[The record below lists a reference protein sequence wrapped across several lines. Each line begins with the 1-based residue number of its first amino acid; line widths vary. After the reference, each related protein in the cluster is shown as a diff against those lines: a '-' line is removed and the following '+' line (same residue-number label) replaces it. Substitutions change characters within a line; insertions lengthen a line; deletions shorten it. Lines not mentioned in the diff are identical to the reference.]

1 MRQLNLLNNQLTHS
15 TLQLYIRRRWW
26 WWKLGIINKPMTLV
40 FETFCH
46 DNDFVNR
53 TWLWAP
59 FIRGGWYSSWR
70 VLKRKEVKLQTAY
83 SFTLR
88 YCKKKLFSIFFKGPR
103 GCRSLEINCYAFRG
117 GNPFFVVVIL
127 IYLTENLDF
136 FVCLF
141 VPWTIK
147 NFIYQLTRQLFLYHS
162 NLTLSF
168 LRDKV

>member
-46 DNDFVNR
+46 DSDFVNR

-59 FIRGGWYSSWR
+59 FIRGSWYSSWR

-88 YCKKKLFSIFFKGPR
+88 YCKKNFFPSFLKAQEDAEAWRSIVMPLEEVTLF
-103 GCRSLEINCYAFRG
+103 CCYFDMLNRKSW
-117 GNPFFVVVIL
+117 FL
-127 IYLTENLDF
+127 CM
-136 FVCLF
+136 FVC
-141 VPWTIK
+141 TM
-147 NFIYQLTRQLFLYHS
+147 NH
-162 NLTLSF
+162 
-168 LRDKV
+168 